1 MLLQNRGFAVYVVEV
16 ERRNWFQVGKSLATR
31 AYWSGNSTVDPGYR
45 WYLHKVQ
52 AAVEKACQE
61 NICSQVDLIGHS
73 AGGWL
78 ARAFVGDALYINR
91 STAAA
96 STKPSTMAPGLGAG
110 PLPVRAHEGVRRLVT
125 LGTPHLGP
133 STGGR
138 DMTGGTLTWLN
149 KTWPGTELVRS
160 MSAELDSKHTSKLL
174 ITHLAQGFKSAC
186 HGVLLL

>member
-1 MLLQNRGFAVYVVEV
+1 MQNRSYVVYVVEV
-16 ERRNWFQVGKSLATR
+16 ERRNWLQVSKSLATR

-52 AAVEKACQE
+52 AAVEKACRE
-61 NICSQVDLIGHS
+61 NDCSQVDLVGHS

-78 ARAFVGDALYINR
+78 ARAFVGDALYIDR
-91 STAAA
+91 DRA
-96 STKPSTMAPGLGAG
+96 SGNTTTVAPGLGAG
-110 PLPVRAHEGVRRLVT
+110 PLPRRAHQGVRRLVT

-149 KTWPGTELVRS
+149 KTWPGIDMVRS
-160 MSAELDSKHTSKLL
+160 HSRSDSHLL
-174 ITHLAQGFKSAC
+174 PQKSQ
-186 HGVLLL
+186 